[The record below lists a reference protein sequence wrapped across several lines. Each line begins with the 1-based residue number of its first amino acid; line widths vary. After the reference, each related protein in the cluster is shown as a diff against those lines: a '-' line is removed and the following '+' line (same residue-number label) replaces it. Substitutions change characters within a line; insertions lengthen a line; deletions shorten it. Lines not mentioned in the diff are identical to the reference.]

1 MSFRFYPECVKKNK
15 KRKKN
20 SHTSSLV
27 AFLEVKIN
35 LFYVVELLL
44 HLCPGF
50 FSFHVVLVSQST
62 LHGRHGGFCSFSK
75 KVTCRREIEWD
86 VTGSRATKQKWT
98 QPHDHHV
105 RLKLLRATDQNHKPY
120 CFTGK
125 TVRQKLVYD
134 FLKLKFCTRHWF
146 EPALCG
152 SAARLWPPSWYISA
166 SLASRRWRGSSWVPS
181 NSPPSS

>member
-1 MSFRFYPECVKKNK
+1 MAAMAASAASVKRSPAGERQNEM
-15 KRKKN
+15 
-20 SHTSSLV
+20 LQAV
-27 AFLEVKIN
+27 APPNRNE
-35 LFYVVELLL
+35 
-44 HLCPGF
+44 P
-50 FSFHVVLVSQST
+50 
-62 LHGRHGGFCSFSK
+62 
-75 KVTCRREIEWD
+75 
-86 VTGSRATKQKWT
+86 

-105 RLKLLRATDQNHKPY
+105 RLKLLHATDQNHKPY

>member
-1 MSFRFYPECVKKNK
+1 MAAMAASAASVKRSPAGERQNEM
-15 KRKKN
+15 
-20 SHTSSLV
+20 LQAV
-27 AFLEVKIN
+27 APPNRNE
-35 LFYVVELLL
+35 
-44 HLCPGF
+44 P
-50 FSFHVVLVSQST
+50 
-62 LHGRHGGFCSFSK
+62 
-75 KVTCRREIEWD
+75 
-86 VTGSRATKQKWT
+86 

-105 RLKLLRATDQNHKPY
+105 RLKLPRATDQNHKPY
-120 CFTGK
+120 CFTRK

-134 FLKLKFCTRHWF
+134 FLKLKFCTRHRV